1 MFIALKMSRLPSWY
15 TTESLDLG
23 HPNCWGD
30 GFSLMPVIYM
40 YVYIYIYIVVYK
52 YFKHIHNI
60 FNMCMYVYIYIY
72 MCVSYRPVVLY
83 AFCSNFK
90 HVGWKWTKSS
100 RH

>member
-40 YVYIYIYIVVYK
+40 YVYIYIYI
-52 YFKHIHNI
+52 
-60 FNMCMYVYIYIY
+60 
-72 MCVSYRPVVLY
+72 
-83 AFCSNFK
+83 
-90 HVGWKWTKSS
+90 
-100 RH
+100 